1 MVGQRAQRRVLRHRQ
16 ASRAQRGVGAP
27 SQRLLNALHQ
37 IPRTEFDFRLRHDRN
52 LTSRYA
58 ELCKEPDTEEI
69 MTTIVEHAPY
79 ATLINVFTVSPGK
92 AAELAALL
100 TDSTEAVMQQLPGFR
115 SANIHISTDGTRVVN
130 YAQWDSAEA
139 FAAMQ
144 ANPEA
149 QVHMR
154 AAAELADGFDPHL
167 YTVESVHQR

>member
-1 MVGQRAQRRVLRHRQ
+1 
-16 ASRAQRGVGAP
+16 
-27 SQRLLNALHQ
+27 
-37 IPRTEFDFRLRHDRN
+37 
-52 LTSRYA
+52 
-58 ELCKEPDTEEI
+58 

-100 TDSTEAVMQQLPGFR
+100 TDSTEAVMQQLRGFR

-167 YTVESVHQR
+167 YTVDFVHPR